1 MGKIRT
7 IRFKLN
13 AEKDASI
20 QSKSKSGNGNL
31 DKKESTVQ
39 SGCVS
44 RLGLVSRSQDLV
56 AVTRNGFSQLLL

>member
-7 IRFKLN
+7 IRFRLN

-31 DKKESTVQ
+31 DKKHSRVQ
-39 SGCVS
+39 SGYVS
-44 RLGLVSRSQDLV
+44 RLSLGSRSQDLG
-56 AVTRNGFSQLLL
+56 AAARNAFSQLLL

>member
-31 DKKESTVQ
+31 DKKHSRVQ
-39 SGCVS
+39 SGYVS
-44 RLGLVSRSQDLV
+44 RFSLGSRSQNLV
-56 AVTRNGFSQLLL
+56 AVARNGFSQFLL